1 MGNDPSELSDDSDHS
16 DSTYRQDESEDMDTT
31 VQDTDEDNSSS
42 DKIIRD
48 EHIVTNIEIVI
59 TLDDTIPMMIIGE
72 TEDCMCQRDYYSPP
86 TLWI

>member
-1 MGNDPSELSDDSDHS
+1 M
-16 DSTYRQDESEDMDTT
+16 TRIIQKYYRQDESEDMDTT

-72 TEDCMCQRDYYSPP
+72 TEDVCVRETITVPP